1 MAYWGFPRYVPVAEK
16 RAKAEKK
23 LAALRK
29 RHGNVS
35 PVFIEGSALA
45 HTWWGKSWNRNLER
59 YADYSNRIGR
69 GRSYVRHGA
78 VLDLQIGA
86 GEVRALV
93 QGSQADPYSVSVTIR
108 GMNRDTWKHIQGTCQ
123 GRLGS
128 LAELLAG
135 RLPEDLAD
143 LFMEKGRGL
152 FPSPAEIRFDCSCP
166 DWASMC
172 KHVAAT
178 LYGIGARLDE
188 DPLLFFTL
196 RKLDVESLL
205 SEVVTAK
212 TSEWIARS
220 RHKSSRVLEDTDI
233 SGVFGIEVD
242 DTSQEPARPG
252 RRPPPK
258 RPAERPARV
267 LLRTGRAPRGS
278 GPDTP
283 PRRKKSS
290 TASARGRGKPRTR
303 VNQPARP
310 GREENRARSRSHG
323 KTVQDWIFEV
333 LAEQGPASAREVA
346 RALRS
351 KNGFASRSK
360 NLEHLV
366 RVLLHKSPADLIR
379 KVGPGRFALAPQE
392 GNQTDRVV
400 QAIETAPG
408 DFRMAQLQAACPSIS
423 AQTVRNVLASLR
435 RQGRVECTGRGRYAH
450 WRKTGGW

>member
-1 MAYWGFPRYVPVAEK
+1 MPVAEK

-35 PVFIEGSALA
+35 PVRIEGSALA
-45 HTWWGKSWNRNLER
+45 STWWGKSWNRNLER
-59 YADYSNRIGR
+59 YADFSNRIGR
-69 GRSYVRHGA
+69 GRSYVRNGA
-78 VLDLQIGA
+78 VLDLKIHA

-108 GMNRDTWKHIQGTCQ
+108 GMNRETWKQIQGTCQ

-143 LFMEKGRGL
+143 LFMERGKGL

-178 LYGIGARLDE
+178 LYGIGTRLDE

-196 RKLDVESLL
+196 RRLDVESLI
-205 SEVVTAK
+205 SEAVTAK
-212 TSEWIARS
+212 TSEMIARS
-220 RHKSSRVLEDTDI
+220 RQKSSRVIEDSDI

-242 DTSQEPARPG
+242 DAAGTLQAPEDATPT
-252 RRPPPK
+252 K
-258 RPAERPARV
+258 RPAGRPARV
-267 LLRTGRAPRGS
+267 LRRAGGAAGDP
-278 GPDTP
+278 GPVTP
-283 PRRKKSS
+283 PRRKKTS
-290 TASARGRGKPRTR
+290 TASARGRRKPGAR
-303 VNQPARP
+303 VNRPAGA
-310 GREENRARSRSHG
+310 GREEPRAGSRSHG
-323 KTVQDWIFEV
+323 KSVLDWIVEI
-333 LAEQGPASAREVA
+333 LSERETASVPEIV

-351 KNGFASRSK
+351 EDGFASRSK

-366 RVLLHKSPADLIR
+366 RVLLYKSPQDLIR
-379 KVGPGRFALAPQE
+379 RAGPGRFALAAPRE
-392 GNQTDRVV
+392 GSKTGRVLR
-400 QAIETAPG
+400 AIEAAPE
-408 DFRMAQLQAACPSIS
+408 DFRLAELQAACPSVS
-423 AQTVRNVLASLR
+423 VQTLRNVLAGLR
-435 RQGRVECTGRGRYAH
+435 REGRVACTGRGRYAH
-450 WRKTGGW
+450 WRKTRGW